1 MTQRLSQLEEGVAQQ
16 GFSGQQGNTRRP
28 SRNQTPTVICYR
40 CGKEGHYARGCALR
54 RPSRQGNSDMAN
66 NIVDLFAI
74 NPHAAF
80 HINGVINSYTVHFM
94 VDTGVAVSLLGTDM

>member
-1 MTQRLSQLEEGVAQQ
+1 MPGVVPCAAHRVRETRNPLATGQAGEGD
-16 GFSGQQGNTRRP
+16 
-28 SRNQTPTVICYR
+28 
-40 CGKEGHYARGCALR
+40 
-54 RPSRQGNSDMAN
+54 SDVAN

-94 VDTGVAVSLLGTDM
+94 LDTGAAVSLLGADT